1 MKKLG
6 ITGGVG
12 SGKSLVLEYLEE
24 AYHAAVFQAD
34 LIAHEVQL
42 PGEKCHEQIADY
54 FGKEI
59 LLVDGR
65 IDRRKLGNVVF
76 SDAEKLLRLNA
87 IVHPA
92 VNRRILELIEDEA
105 AKGTELFILE
115 AALLTEKIYRE
126 MLDEIWYIHVGESVR
141 RNRLKRA
148 RGYTDEKIDAI
159 FLSQPS
165 EEEFRRFCNR
175 EIENG
180 GDFEETK
187 RVLNLKLAEFG
198 IEKEK

>member
-42 PGEKCHEQIADY
+42 PGEKCHEQIVDY